1 MMPQT
6 DRALLE
12 SIAKDVR
19 DIRERLPVAEHRL
32 GEHKGRIDGLE
43 VRVRALE
50 EKVTRLTVIAGAAGG
65 VVGALLGAGVK
76 ALFG

>member
-1 MMPQT
+1 MGPT
-6 DRALLE
+6 ERGLLE
-12 SIAKDVR
+12 EIRSDVR
-19 DIRERLPVAEHRL
+19 ELVTAMPALKAEAR
-32 GEHKGRIDGLE
+32 GRDKHLADLE

>member
-1 MMPQT
+1 MGPME
-6 DRALLE
+6 RGLLE
-12 SIAKDVR
+12 EIRADVR
-19 DIRERLPVAEHRL
+19 AILVRLPALES
-32 GEHKGRIDGLE
+32 EAKGRDKHLADLE